1 MEQDVLTIVDSSC
14 SIKSIN
20 FMIKALI
27 TIVVIIVAGIV
38 IGTSASSFV
47 NKDNNKQVL
56 STQSQQTPQPTAEP
70 LPGIPV
76 KVSIPSIALE
86 TEIESVAMDSK
97 GRMDVPK
104 DANNT
109 AWFNPGYRPGQ
120 NGNAVLAGHFD
131 NEDGSPAVFWDIKK
145 LKKGDQIIVTDE
157 DGQEKAFAVTGIEQY
172 PYDAFPIKE
181 VFGESSTSMLNLITC
196 QGEWDEKAKN
206 YSDRM
211 VVYSQLVE

>member
-1 MEQDVLTIVDSSC
+1 
-14 SIKSIN
+14 
-20 FMIKALI
+20 MIKALI

-47 NKDNNKQVL
+47 NKDSDKQVL
-56 STQSQQTPQPTAEP
+56 STQSEQTEQPTAAP
-70 LPGIPV
+70 LPGVPV
-76 KVSIPSIALE
+76 KVTIPSIGVE

-104 DANNT
+104 NADNT

-131 NEDGSPAVFWDIKK
+131 KEDGSPAVFWDIKK
-145 LKKGDQIIVTDE
+145 LKKGDEIVVTDE
-157 DGQEKAFAVTGIEQY
+157 KGDEKTFAVTGIEQY

-181 VFGESSTSMLNLITC
+181 VFGEASTSMLNLITC
-196 QGEWDEKAKN
+196 QGEWDEQSKN